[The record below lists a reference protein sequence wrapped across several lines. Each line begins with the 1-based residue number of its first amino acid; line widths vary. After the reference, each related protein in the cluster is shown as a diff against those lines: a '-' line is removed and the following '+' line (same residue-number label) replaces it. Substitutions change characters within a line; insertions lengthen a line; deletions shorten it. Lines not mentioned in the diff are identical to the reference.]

1 MSAHRNDKEDLLKA
15 AKVELVNRFI
25 LTRKMHRFYAAET
38 FRIFHKKWSN
48 TVFAVGL
55 IVSAGGIIGT
65 VMLPGFWKI
74 PGVVFLLFGLYFL
87 FMSKFGYLFGESM
100 AYKNL
105 EATLGTPP
113 EMCVTFYPAF
123 FSIKTG
129 EKPLNFY
136 YKQITRRL
144 EYMEMSILIVGTDS
158 HIAHGQIIDKA
169 AMEPKDLE
177 RYYDVLER
185 AGILPE

>member
-1 MSAHRNDKEDLLKA
+1 MAHHRNDKEDLLNA

-25 LTRKMHRFYAAET
+25 LTRSMNRFYAAET
-38 FRIFHKKWSN
+38 FRIFRKKWSN
-48 TVFAVGL
+48 SVFVAGLITFAAGVLGTVF
-55 IVSAGGIIGT
+55 
-65 VMLPGFWKI
+65 LPSFWKI
-74 PGVVFLLFGLYFL
+74 PGILAILFGLYFL
-87 FMSKFGYLFGESM
+87 FMSKFGYLYGANL

-105 EATLGTPP
+105 EDSLGTPP
-113 EMCVTFYPAF
+113 EMCVTFYPSF
-123 FSIKTG
+123 FSVKTG
-129 EKPLNFY
+129 DKPLNFY

-144 EYMEMSILIVGTDS
+144 EYMEMSILIVGTES

-185 AGILPE
+185 AGVIPE

>member
-74 PGVVFLLFGLYFL
+74 PGVVFILLGLYFL
-87 FMSKFGYLFGESM
+87 FMLFLVS
-100 AYKNL
+100 L
-105 EATLGTPP
+105 
-113 EMCVTFYPAF
+113 F
-123 FSIKTG
+123 
-129 EKPLNFY
+129 
-136 YKQITRRL
+136 
-144 EYMEMSILIVGTDS
+144 
-158 HIAHGQIIDKA
+158 
-169 AMEPKDLE
+169 
-177 RYYDVLER
+177 
-185 AGILPE
+185 ILPSSPSRPERNLSISIISKSQGAWNIWKCPF